1 MVKHECKVTSFP
13 GLFPFAINCS
23 LQILRHESSEPGVT
37 CISVKLKLTYRVL
50 FCCRIPQRGSR
61 ASRKSSEK
69 RRGIVRLLE
78 GIRSVDVKIS
88 GVMEIPSLVKK
99 KVFV

>member
-1 MVKHECKVTSFP
+1 MVKQECKVTSFP

-50 FCCRIPQRGSR
+50 FCCRKPQRGSR

>member
-50 FCCRIPQRGSR
+50 LKEAVEQVGSQ
-61 ASRKSSEK
+61 EK
-69 RRGIVRLLE
+69 DVRELLDSLRE
-78 GIRSVDVKIS
+78 S
-88 GVMEIPSLVKK
+88 GQ
-99 KVFV
+99 